1 MRLIPLVPA
10 LTLLMSGPLAAAEWI
25 EYVSKTDLFTI
36 NFPGQP
42 TVRDI
47 TWHTEYNLDIP
58 AHVHVAEDGK
68 NRYSVT
74 VVDYSGVQEIH
85 AARVKGCT
93 LYPDQCNNPYVA
105 ELRGAVDY
113 ATWNYLRKDPKVTY
127 FAYGNTDRIQA
138 RRIQLTNTDKTRT
151 FAQLLMH
158 ENRLYIFDATVTAE
172 SPSPAL
178 FQQSVGF
185 IDKDGVR
192 IRYNSIYD
200 NAYPPPTR
208 VQYNPGR

>member
-47 TWHTEYNLDIP
+47 TWRTEYNLDLP
-58 AHVHVAEDGK
+58 GHVHAVEDGK
-68 NRYSVT
+68 NHYSVT
-74 VVDYSGVQEIH
+74 VVDYSNVQQMH
-85 AARVKGCT
+85 ADRVKGCT

-113 ATWNYLRKDPKVTY
+113 ATWNFLKKDVKVTY
-127 FAYGNTDRIQA
+127 FAYGNTDRIEA
-138 RRIQLTNTDKTRT
+138 SRIQLTNADKTRT
-151 FAQLLMH
+151 FAQMLMH
-158 ENRLYIFDATVTAE
+158 ENRLYIFEATVSAK

-185 IDKDGVR
+185 IDKNGGRV
-192 IRYNSIYD
+192 RYNSIYS

-208 VQYNPGR
+208 VQY